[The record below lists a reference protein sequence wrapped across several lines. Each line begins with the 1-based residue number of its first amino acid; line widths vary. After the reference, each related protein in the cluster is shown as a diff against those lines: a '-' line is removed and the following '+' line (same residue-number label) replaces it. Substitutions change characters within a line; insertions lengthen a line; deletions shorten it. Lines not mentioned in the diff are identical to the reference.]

1 MGKPGE
7 LYLLSDKSLPQ
18 AIIPGLI
25 SYCPSIDLVALST
38 TENHVSVYRLNGQ
51 LVYGVAQKPN
61 DLRVDSLHWK
71 PNGKL
76 FAVAWSDGCVRLI
89 NAESGKTV
97 HQFTNDHQVSKVTC
111 MGWCSN
117 KMINSTASSFC
128 YISKEIEKFMQN
140 ENSDFLEDQV
150 LPLDLP
156 RDVSLIDIETSLPK
170 LSTLPAGGDSEDIFC
185 TRSSLDALISPFD
198 PKDNDAVDVM
208 IFGTKEG
215 KIHII
220 IYDSFFIGSFE
231 SPLSVKGSACYLT
244 LHSSQEHSSTHALI
258 FKHPD
263 TENLF
268 FVTMDLRFIS
278 ASNRYLSLLASR
290 STALQN
296 LLRYINQVQAL
307 ILAEWK
313 ASRELPDKFLRSIN
327 ETLNQNYQ
335 CGIVQALCHSLATG
349 HIYPPVKEWL
359 MHEISERG
367 HKRWEK
373 AVLTGLGN
381 LKRII
386 HENMLPALE
395 RFTVILSRFI
405 GIAKFQPLNETVG
418 FTSQH
423 ISLLMDTIACLHLIF
438 SKILSQVVDEI
449 DLFTYFSAWIRYEI
463 DKLTSDFSST
473 LAEDTT
479 EKESLIDHSKVFFYL
494 QTILTCTPL
503 ADHFRESLSLDDT
516 SEFSQ
521 TQEPLFEIISQH
533 LKNKNQGLDYNKSV
547 LSVKFHCDELSIKA
561 VNLFQRIAG
570 SEKCNVIFGKE
581 IPIGIA
587 EPHTPMDLRLEMKD
601 MSTFPSYF
609 AFVPKGMPNCV
620 RVVRV
625 KIPLKKDD
633 SLYDCL
639 ESFTIQLGEGSVEDI
654 KYFDGDSLFIL
665 WKSDQESTKLLNL
678 PYKEAVK
685 ATSLQAT
692 NYVELT
698 SDLKL
703 EYSPYIH
710 TPSYNSL
717 SASNITRP
725 DIFIETKNVTKYF
738 SKYEI
743 PSEDHQFKP
752 EYLSVRKILGK
763 NHYQH
768 YEQMTKLKTNTEDDQ
783 RIILLDQG
791 GFHYRVYSTTKT
803 I

>member
-231 SPLSVKGSACYLT
+231 SPLSVKG
-244 LHSSQEHSSTHALI
+244 
-258 FKHPD
+258 K
-263 TENLF
+263 
-268 FVTMDLRFIS
+268 
-278 ASNRYLSLLASR
+278 
-290 STALQN
+290 
-296 LLRYINQVQAL
+296 
-307 ILAEWK
+307 WK

-601 MSTFPSYF
+601 ISTFPSYF

-703 EYSPYIH
+703 EYSPYTH